1 MMLMRYS
8 SLLVFWVNRALNE
21 PDGSF
26 LRKSSPFGPGIL
38 FSRSKARYPG
48 PALATTESNKASSD
62 VAAAKERIMINGR
75 SMARL
80 LRKLEDQAMREVDIG
95 SDGSTFERDNGIKAQ
110 SPDGFVKGMK
120 RNAEE

>member
-38 FSRSKARYPG
+38 FSRSRARYPG
-48 PALATTESNKASSD
+48 PASATTEFTRASSD

-75 SMARL
+75 SITRP
-80 LRKLEDQAMREVDIG
+80 LRKREDQAMREVDIG
-95 SDGSTFERDNGIKAQ
+95 SDESTFERDNGSRAQ
-110 SPDGFVKGMK
+110 SPDAFVKGRK
-120 RNAEE
+120 RNMEE